1 MSGVGPIIMNE
12 RNATRS
18 PEMSKILPQPWKK
31 RHNVSIIETVM

>member
-18 PEMSKILPQPWKK
+18 PEMSKILPQP
-31 RHNVSIIETVM
+31 